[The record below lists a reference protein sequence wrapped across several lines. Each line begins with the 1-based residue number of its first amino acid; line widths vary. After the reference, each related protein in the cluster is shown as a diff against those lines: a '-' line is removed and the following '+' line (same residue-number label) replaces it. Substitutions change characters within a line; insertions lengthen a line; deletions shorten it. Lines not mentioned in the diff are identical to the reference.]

1 MKNISGVQDS
11 LQYIILALKNKIADS
26 EVKLFKENIGLSK
39 YKFLDISKLN
49 TFDEYKCNDILKNA
63 VIVTDNENLT
73 IKNGDLSQSA
83 LLGVGLDYRGNA
95 PFITESLLSTDESY
109 LSLVYARKHKL
120 PIIIGETKRL
130 IIREMSMS
138 DLDILYELYDS
149 LKDCP
154 YIEQLYE
161 RSEEEEFSRK
171 YIENMYG
178 FYNYGLW
185 LVFLKGTNKLIGR
198 AGIEHREI
206 DGEMCHEIGYL
217 IDKKY
222 QRNHYALEVC
232 EFIVNYAFEEVGVSS
247 LVACINKNNT
257 PSINLVKCLGF
268 SEYKTVE
275 EDVLYRKCPS

>member
-1 MKNISGVQDS
+1 MKNISDIQDS
-11 LQYIILALKNKIADS
+11 LQYIIFAFKNKIADS
-26 EVKLFKENIGLSK
+26 DIELFKENIGLLK
-39 YKFLDISKLN
+39 YKFLDISEFD
-49 TFDEYKCNDILKNA
+49 TFDECKCNNILKNA
-63 VIVTDNENLT
+63 VIVTDNEMLT

-83 LLGVGLDYRGNA
+83 ILGVGLDYRGNA

-109 LSLVYARKHKL
+109 LLLVYARKHKL
-120 PIIIGETKRL
+120 PVIIGETKRL
-130 IIREMSMS
+130 LIREMSMS

-185 LVFLKGTNKLIGR
+185 LVFLKDTNKLIGR

-222 QRNHYALEVC
+222 QRNHYALEAC
-232 EFIVNYAFEEVGVSS
+232 KFIVDYAFEEVGVSS

-257 PSINLVKCLGF
+257 PSIKLVKNLGF

-275 EDVLYRKCPS
+275 EDILYRKCI